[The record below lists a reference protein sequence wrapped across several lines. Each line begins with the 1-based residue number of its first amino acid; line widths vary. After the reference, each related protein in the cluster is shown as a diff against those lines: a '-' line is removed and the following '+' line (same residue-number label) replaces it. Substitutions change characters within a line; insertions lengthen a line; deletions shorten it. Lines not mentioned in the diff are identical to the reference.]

1 MIHRKQEE
9 RSCNNNNSKLLLY
22 NIWTLEAALES

>member
-1 MIHRKQEE
+1 MITGSR
-9 RSCNNNNSKLLLY
+9 RSAAATTTTELLLY